1 MSFWRSPRGRL
12 LTLSDLVDWI
22 ARASDVIG
30 LSVVTAAEVM
40 DSVAKAKREGVTR
53 KANLLSQWWDTA

>member
-1 MSFWRSPRGRL
+1 LDRKGFRRDR
-12 LTLSDLVDWI
+12 
-22 ARASDVIG
+22 